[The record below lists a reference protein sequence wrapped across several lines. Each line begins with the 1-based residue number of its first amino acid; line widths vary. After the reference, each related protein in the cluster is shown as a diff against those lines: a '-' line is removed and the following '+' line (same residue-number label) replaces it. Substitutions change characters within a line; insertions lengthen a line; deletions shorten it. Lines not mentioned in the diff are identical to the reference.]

1 MAPASSARWARTS
14 AASVWGRSSGVSPGR
29 TTTSSTSSSSSSG
42 RPVSPTA
49 SASPVPVR
57 VSCSTNSI
65 SMVGGACCTR
75 VLVTHSARWPT
86 TTTTR
91 RTSTSAMASSTCRII
106 GRPHRRCRGLGRS
119 DRIRVPSPAAR
130 TTAERR
136 RSGIAAFLA
145 RRNARRA
152 YGTLVGVPELEAYD
166 EFGLFHE
173 NAAEYGLP
181 YDGPPDVRRV
191 EVEVSPGRAVSSL
204 VWGGG
209 PPELVLVHGGA
220 QNAHT
225 WDTVALALGRPLL
238 AVDLPGHGHSDG
250 GPDGAI
256 SPRSNGRDLAT
267 VIAELAPDARG
278 VVGMSLGGMSSL
290 ALAAEAPELV
300 RALVLVDVTPGVN
313 AEKAAPITN
322 FVNGPASFDSFDE
335 LLARTIEHNPGRS
348 ESSLRRGIL
357 HNAVQRE
364 DGSWVWRY
372 ARFRTEPAVAAAHP
386 DFGDWWEAVSGLT
399 VPLLLVRGLAWSV
412 VDDAD
417 VAELLRRQPTATV
430 IGVEGAGHSI
440 QGDRPLELAG
450 ILADFLF
457 PDG

>member
-1 MAPASSARWARTS
+1 
-14 AASVWGRSSGVSPGR
+14 
-29 TTTSSTSSSSSSG
+29 
-42 RPVSPTA
+42 
-49 SASPVPVR
+49 
-57 VSCSTNSI
+57 
-65 SMVGGACCTR
+65 
-75 VLVTHSARWPT
+75 
-86 TTTTR
+86 
-91 RTSTSAMASSTCRII
+91 
-106 GRPHRRCRGLGRS
+106 
-119 DRIRVPSPAAR
+119 
-130 TTAERR
+130 
-136 RSGIAAFLA
+136 
-145 RRNARRA
+145 
-152 YGTLVGVPELEAYD
+152 VGVPELVPYD

-181 YDGPPDVRRV
+181 YDGPPTVRRV
-191 EVEVSPGRAVSSL
+191 DVEVSPGRAVSSL
-204 VWGGG
+204 LWGSG
-209 PPELVLVHGGA
+209 PPELALVHGGA

-256 SPRSNGRDLAT
+256 SAGSNGRDLAA
-267 VIAELAPDARG
+267 VIAELAPEARG
-278 VVGMSLGGMSSL
+278 VVGMSLGGLSSI
-290 ALAAEAPELV
+290 ALAAQAPELV
-300 RALVLVDVTPGVN
+300 HALVLVDITPGVN
-313 AEKAAPITN
+313 AEKAAPVTN

-372 ARFRTEPAVAAAHP
+372 ARFRLDSDTDTTDRVAEFA
-386 DFGDWWEAVSGLT
+386 DWWDAISAFT

-412 VDDAD
+412 VDDDD
-417 VAELLRRQPTATV
+417 VAELLRRQPGATV
-430 IGVEGAGHSI
+430 VEVEGAGHSI